1 MCRNDELDCKQEETS
16 FFNSYKKHIPSIE
29 KKCFQVNEID
39 FYSSKGGT
47 RNIRL
52 SDAGCTDLNTSNDFE
67 EEISEL

>member
-1 MCRNDELDCKQEETS
+1 M
-16 FFNSYKKHIPSIE
+16 HIPSIE
-29 KKCFQVNEID
+29 KKCFKVNEID
-39 FYSSKGGT
+39 FYSSKDGT

>member
-1 MCRNDELDCKQEETS
+1 MCRNDELDCKQEGTS

-39 FYSSKGGT
+39 FYSSKRGT

-67 EEISEL
+67 EEIGEL